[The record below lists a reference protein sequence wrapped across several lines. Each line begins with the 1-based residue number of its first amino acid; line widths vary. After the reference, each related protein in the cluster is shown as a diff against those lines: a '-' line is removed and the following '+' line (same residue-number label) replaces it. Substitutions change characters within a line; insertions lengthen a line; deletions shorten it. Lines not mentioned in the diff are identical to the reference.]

1 MFLQSAIRN
10 RVSLH
15 ATHTFIKTASY
26 SALKLQPTAKPVG
39 IQTEQAPNRVDTW
52 APDQRPKKEA
62 LVGPRFEQTDLSTQP
77 NPMAAIELI
86 AEEPVR
92 IVHQRI
98 VSCDGGDAALGH
110 PKVYIN
116 LDKPGAHACGYC
128 GIRFQKP
135 EDHHH

>member
-1 MFLQSAIRN
+1 MLLQTVLRT
-10 RVSLH
+10 RTPLR
-15 ATHTFIKTASY
+15 TTMMKTASY
-26 SALKLQPTAKPVG
+26 SALRVQPTAKSVAS
-39 IQTEQAPNRVDTW
+39 QTEQAPNRLDTW
-52 APDQRPKKEA
+52 APDQRPKKDA

-77 NPMAAIELI
+77 NPMAAIDLI
-86 AEEPVR
+86 AEEPIR
-92 IVHQRI
+92 IVNQRI